1 MSSKVYIDNIKDIL
15 ILGKDLDQGLDNT
28 KLTAERQY
36 AINFSEQLKKSC
48 FLSLRYNKENR
59 YLFVNGA

>member
-48 FLSLRYNKENR
+48 L
-59 YLFVNGA
+59 